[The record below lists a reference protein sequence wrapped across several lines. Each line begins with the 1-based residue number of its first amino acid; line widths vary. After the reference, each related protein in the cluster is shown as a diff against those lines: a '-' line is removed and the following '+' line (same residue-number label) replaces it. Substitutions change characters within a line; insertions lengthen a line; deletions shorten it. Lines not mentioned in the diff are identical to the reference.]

1 MPGNQPVQ
9 GVGHAAPD
17 DAVAEDRAVALHEA
31 PAVEALVFR
40 QRREKVS
47 RHEIVERDER
57 KAVSSVEEDDDTRR
71 PAAEAS
77 AGVVQEDRAAQRHR
91 ALSNPPSVART
102 RGPIVSST

>member
-1 MPGNQPVQ
+1 MLGDQPIQ
-9 GVGHAAPD
+9 GIGHASPD
-17 DAVAEDRAVALHEA
+17 DAVAEGRAVALHEA

-57 KAVSSVEEDDDTRR
+57 KAVPSVEEDDDTRR

-77 AGVVQEDRAAQRHR
+77 AGVVQEDWTAERHR
-91 ALSNPPSVART
+91 ALSNPSSVART
-102 RGPIVSST
+102 SGPIVSST